1 MEDRPSGAR
10 QEGIAVPQG
19 QGKAPCGTGHER
31 AAIVIV
37 CRDARA
43 RETLSRE
50 VSGRYGMDYRVLVCD
65 EPGELEPVIG
75 RLLAGG
81 TPVALVIGGV
91 GEADPDGIEVLAR
104 VGTIDRTVSRV
115 AAVRW
120 GEWDTARP
128 VFDAITMGKID
139 HWVTRPVQSPDEE
152 FHESI
157 TRFLGEWGSLHG
169 GGFEA
174 VQVIGEHWSARSQ
187 ELRDTFSR
195 NGIPIGFYDAGSER
209 GQQMLRELRPE
220 SDELPVVVLR
230 FGGQQSALANPSN
243 LEIAEAFGLM
253 APIPDGEVFDV
264 AVVGAGPA
272 GLAAAVYASSE
283 GLRTVVVER
292 EAIGGQA
299 ATSSMIR
306 NYPGFAQGV
315 SGARLA
321 FAAYQQAWFFGTTF
335 LFMRQ
340 PEGLA
345 REGGCYRLTLRDGGT
360 LTTRTVIIT
369 TGATYRRLGV
379 PRLEDLQGRGV
390 FYGAGVSEAP
400 AMRGR
405 KVFVVG
411 GGQLGRPGRAAPGQV
426 GRAGDGSGAH
436 GVAGRQHVRLPHPRD
451 SRRTECGCPVTACR
465 WSTVPAPIISS
476 RWCWRIR
483 KTRVRRSVPAD
494 GLFVLV
500 GSQPRAEWLGD
511 GVARD
516 RSGFILTG
524 QDVLDDPDARWPA
537 GRQPLPHETSLP
549 GVFAAGDV
557 RAGAVKRV
565 ASAVGEGAI
574 TIPLVHRY
582 LEGSAVREAAGA
594 VTAVD
599 NNTVRYAEP
608 DEQRTVPGPGAPQGQ
623 GAAGCPE
630 ATGARN
636 AQAAVHRVGAGSAGR
651 APAIRVHRAN
661 GPLLCLDHR
670 QPAGRRVPGRCLLGQ
685 RAPGGTG
692 RTAGTVGQRPDRG
705 AGRARLHRPHAGRH
719 DHPPGPAPSRCRVRD
734 RNPDRDRDM
743 DRDLRSRSR
752 RCC

>member
-1 MEDRPSGAR
+1 MREKRPSGAR
-10 QEGIAVPQG
+10 PDGTAAPEGEDR
-19 QGKAPCGTGHER
+19 APGETGGER
-31 AAIVIV
+31 ASIVIV

-43 RETLSRE
+43 RETLRRE
-50 VSGRYGMDYRVLVCD
+50 VSGRYGVDYRVLVCD
-65 EPGELEPVIG
+65 EPGEVEPMIR
-75 RLLAGG
+75 RLLAAG
-81 TPVALVIGGV
+81 TPVAMVIGGV
-91 GEADPDGIEVLAR
+91 GETDPDGIEVLAR
-104 VGTIDRTVSRV
+104 VRAVDRTVSRV

-128 VFDAITMGKID
+128 VFEAITMGKIN

-157 TRFLGEWGSLHG
+157 TRFLGEWSSLHG

-195 NGIPIGFYDAGSER
+195 NGIPIGFYDAGSEQGR
-209 GQQMLRELRPE
+209 QMLRELRPD

-253 APIPDGEVFDV
+253 TPIPDDEVFDV

-340 PEGLA
+340 PVDLA
-345 REGGCYRLTLRDGGT
+345 QEDGHYRLTLRDGGT
-360 LTTRTVIIT
+360 LTTRTVVIAS
-369 TGATYRRLGV
+369 GATYRRLGV
-379 PRLEDLQGRGV
+379 PRLEELQGRGV

-405 KVFVVG
+405 QVFVVG
-411 GGQLGRPGRAAPGQV
+411 AGNSAGQAALHLAKWADQVTVLVRTESLADSMSDYLIREIAAAPNVAVRYGVQV
-426 GRAGDGSGAH
+426 VDGTGRDHLESLVLEDTTTRA
-436 GVAGRQHVRLPHPRD
+436 RD
-451 SRRTECGCPVTACR
+451 R
-465 WSTVPAPIISS
+465 
-476 RWCWRIR
+476 
-483 KTRVRRSVPAD
+483 VPAD
-494 GLFVLV
+494 GLFVLI
-500 GSQPRAEWLGD
+500 GSQPRTEWLG
-511 GVARD
+511 GSVARD
-516 RSGFILTG
+516 RWGFLLTG
-524 QDVLDDPDARWPA
+524 QDVLDDPAARWPA
-537 GRQPLPHETSLP
+537 GRPPLPQETSLP

-557 RAGAVKRV
+557 RRGAVKRV

-582 LEGSAVREAAGA
+582 LEDSAVPAAAG
-594 VTAVD
+594 
-599 NNTVRYAEP
+599 R
-608 DEQRTVPGPGAPQGQ
+608 
-623 GAAGCPE
+623 
-630 ATGARN
+630 
-636 AQAAVHRVGAGSAGR
+636 
-651 APAIRVHRAN
+651 
-661 GPLLCLDHR
+661 
-670 QPAGRRVPGRCLLGQ
+670 
-685 RAPGGTG
+685 
-692 RTAGTVGQRPDRG
+692 
-705 AGRARLHRPHAGRH
+705 
-719 DHPPGPAPSRCRVRD
+719 
-734 RNPDRDRDM
+734 
-743 DRDLRSRSR
+743 
-752 RCC
+752 